1 MGFVVAAV
9 KVVAAA
15 VAKSAIA
22 KAVVKL
28 AATAIVSK
36 VASRSISKLLAKRTG
51 ANGPGGG
58 EGGGRIQLPP
68 ATDNKLPVVFGSA
81 WVNGTIID
89 AKISVD
95 NKYMW
100 YVLGFSDI
108 TTNSVMSY
116 DTVNGVY
123 YDGKKVTFGTNGAV
137 ASLTTN
143 TTPAQ
148 VDTKIAGF
156 LNIWL
161 FTNGSFSGINTGGLS
176 AIDIMSDSVTGGG
189 IPANLRWNSALYT
202 SGGQSASMNYVAFAI
217 VRIAYNGD
225 AGTTNLGTL
234 QVKLTNNL
242 GASYGARPGD
252 AILEYMND
260 PWSGCNIPLEY
271 IDTGSLTTLDTYSD
285 QSIAYIDVN
294 GNPQTQ
300 PYRYRVNGVLDTS
313 NNVLDNLQMLVDAC
327 DSWLQ
332 YNEATGKWRVV
343 PNAPYGGTLAS
354 LYNVNDDV
362 LIGGIQ
368 INPIDLNYTYNQ
380 VEVAYPNTNIKD
392 QSDYQLVDLTD
403 PTTSWFSTFNSVL
416 SPNEPL
422 NRLNI
427 TLPMVNSAVQAKYIA
442 VRRLLQSREDLV
454 INFVLDYSGI
464 QIDAGDVIRV
474 NHNAYGWVDKLF
486 RVSTVSEIQDESG
499 NLMASIEAFEYN
511 GSIYTAVDVSDYVP
525 ADNTGLVDPNVIC
538 VPGTPDIFPFTAN
551 DATVTGFTVRSWVP
565 DCGTVLYMDFNY
577 GTSSNVLTHALY
589 KTVAASGGAPFTN
602 SDSANAVYN
611 YIYIDVQD
619 LPASNYYW
627 SATARNNTAGRLSNG
642 SNAYSWGGA
651 NIQPWDGNSNTG
663 GIGGNQVKSNTIVY
677 RNFAAGLNVSQ
688 FIGGNNYAINL
699 GNPQGNIA
707 PVLLPVWANAN
718 TTRNV
723 PLYIPPN
730 TTWTANG
737 TYPYYFGVSNTAAG
751 NTGNNYY
758 ANNSTGAFTPVNASV
773 LLIADGEDNW
783 IMVAQDD
790 IANGV
795 LDEFTSV
802 TNNTGFTIVSDTDN
816 VKVQVVQGYTTAS
829 ANYYQ
834 CDTNR
839 MDTLELVKANYQ
851 YTWARTQTTYSP
863 NGNTSI
869 NNVTGQATFIRNIS
883 NAANLTVT
891 SGTIASSA
899 SGLLYY

>member
-137 ASLTTN
+137 TQLTTN

-189 IPANLRWNSALYT
+189 IPDALRWNGGSSPSTSIYT
-202 SGGQSASMNYVAFAI
+202 SNGQSASMNYVAFAI

-486 RVSTVSEIQDESG
+486 RVSTVSEIQDENG
-499 NLMASIEAFEYN
+499 NLMAAIEAFEYN

-538 VPGTPDIFPFTAN
+538 VPGTPDIIPFTAN

-651 NIQPWDGNSNTG
+651 NIQPFNPNTNAG
-663 GIGGNQVKSNTIVY
+663 GITGNQIKSNTIGYTNIGNTIIVASPVATYSYVTMDEVGNTVY
-677 RNFAAGLNVSQ
+677 MPANMATFGNITTANFVRPKYLDNLVYSAGGGPYPAYTGNSSTTFGYVVNSTSQ
-688 FIGGNNYAINL
+688 FNPAFSGQLNILNGDYNWYTIDYKFISGGNFVTSNESLKIE
-699 GNPQGNIA
+699 QTFQI
-707 PVLLPVWANAN
+707 VANAN
-718 TTRNV
+718 C
-723 PLYIPPN
+723 
-730 TTWTANG
+730 
-737 TYPYYFGVSNTAAG
+737 
-751 NTGNNYY
+751 
-758 ANNSTGAFTPVNASV
+758 
-773 LLIADGEDNW
+773 
-783 IMVAQDD
+783 
-790 IANGV
+790 
-795 LDEFTSV
+795 
-802 TNNTGFTIVSDTDN
+802 
-816 VKVQVVQGYTTAS
+816 KVQIAKFATITS
-829 ANYYQ
+829 APNVMII
-834 CDTNR
+834 DSETFS
-839 MDTLELVKANYQ
+839 TLELVQNEPKEYYNIVGYNGAAIITGGGTALRILEGNANVV
-851 YTWARTQTTYSP
+851 
-863 NGNTSI
+863 I
-869 NNVTGQATFIRNIS
+869 
-883 NAANLTVT
+883 T
-891 SGTIASSA
+891 SGQ
-899 SGLLYY
+899 LKLFKEK